1 VRIDTTAENLGLNN
15 NNVSLFCRYSDS
27 GWYEFNIANNGEFWI
42 YFYDTAIDDYKLLW
56 SGGSNAIRMGKDIND
71 YTAFCVGNQ
80 LSLYING
87 VEAKT
92 VSDRN
97 LRSGLVGLSVSSF
110 NVTPIT
116 VEFDYFG
123 VSAP

>member
-1 VRIDTTAENLGLNN
+1 MNN

-27 GWYEFNIANNGEFWI
+27 GWYEFNIANNGKFWI
-42 YFYDTAIDDYKLLW
+42 YYYDSSIQDYRLLW
-56 SGGSNAIRMGKDIND
+56 EGGSFAIRMGKDTNE

-80 LSLYING
+80 LALYING

-92 VSDRN
+92 VTDKN
-97 LRSGLVGLSVSSF
+97 LKDGLVGVSVSSF
-110 NVTPIT
+110 DVTPIT